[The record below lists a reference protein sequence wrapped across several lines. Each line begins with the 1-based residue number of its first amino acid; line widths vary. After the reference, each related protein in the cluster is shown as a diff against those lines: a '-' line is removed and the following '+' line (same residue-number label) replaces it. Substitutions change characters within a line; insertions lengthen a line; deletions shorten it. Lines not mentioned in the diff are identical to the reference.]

1 VDEKDISP
9 SKELVPMTSQW
20 NLENRVVLVAGGT
33 GGLGSEVS
41 MAFADAGARTVATYR
56 LSDEFAALT
65 AEASRAGRAAPTG
78 VLVDTT
84 DAEAVAAMVDKL
96 VADHGRLDILVNA
109 VGGYSGGKN
118 LWEEDSSTFARMM
131 SLNVLSGFVLA
142 RAAVPAMI
150 RQNRGSIVS
159 IASRAGYG
167 HAGGTALY
175 AASKAAALAL
185 FDSLAEEVKPY
196 AINVNSV
203 VPSIF
208 DTPANRRAMPAA
220 DYSLWPKP
228 ADIARVIL
236 FLCSDDA
243 RLIHGAAIPVYGRT

>member
-1 VDEKDISP
+1 
-9 SKELVPMTSQW
+9 MTSRW
-20 NLENRVVLVAGGT
+20 NLQNQVALIAGGT

-41 MAFADAGARTVATYR
+41 MAFADAGARVVATYR
-56 LSDEFAALT
+56 RGDEFAALV
-65 AEASRAGRAAPTG
+65 AGANPVGRAALSG

-84 DAEAVAAMVDKL
+84 DAGAVAAMVDKL

-118 LWEEDSSTFARMM
+118 VWEEDTSTFERMM

-142 RAAVPAMI
+142 RAALPAMI

-159 IASRAGYG
+159 VASRAGYG

-208 DTPANRRAMPAA
+208 DTPANRRAMPSA